1 MRPYRSPLPRP
12 AGNLLC
18 LLFLITVLSVNL
30 RAAGLSPD
38 KADFETLTRSGFQ
51 HFYSLE
57 YDDAIRDF
65 QKAAELRPDDPAATN
80 HLLDAYLYRDLNRYD
95 ALDTRLYI
103 KQGFMNS
110 KQVPM
115 DAAAKK
121 QLRDLMDKAI
131 NLSDKRLKAD
141 PRDARAL
148 YDRGVTEGLRA
159 TYMTIVEHSWF
170 GALRSALAARHDHE
184 DVMKMHP
191 DWVDARTVVGAH
203 LYVVGSLTMPAKA
216 MAGIAGIHGDKKRG
230 LQMLDEA
237 GKARGETSEDAR
249 VAEALFLRREG
260 DFDHGLEVVRSLT
273 KDHPRNFLFALEEG
287 NLLQNSHRNSEAI
300 TSLKTL
306 LAGCKEGK
314 YPNAHTELAY
324 LTLGDAQRELN
335 QLQEALAAY
344 KAAADAAAGVPDYK
358 QKALL
363 AAGEVSDM
371 LSRREE
377 AMLDYR
383 AVIAM
388 DGSSEEA
395 GTARKHLDKPYR
407 GR

>member
-1 MRPYRSPLPRP
+1 M
-12 AGNLLC
+12 C
-18 LLFLITVLSVNL
+18 LLLLVTVLAVNL
-30 RAAGLSPD
+30 SAATSSPE
-38 KADFETLTRSGFQ
+38 KPDFQALTKTGFA

-57 YDDAIRDF
+57 YDEAIKDF
-65 QKAAELRPDDPAATN
+65 QKAADLHPDEPAAVN

-115 DAAAKK
+115 DATAKK
-121 QLRDLMDKAI
+121 QLRDLMDRAI
-131 NLSDKRLKAD
+131 GLSEKRLRSNPK
-141 PRDARAL
+141 DAQAL

-184 DVMKMHP
+184 DVLKIRP
-191 DWVDARTVVGAH
+191 EWVDAKTVVGAH

-216 MAGIAGIHGDKKRG
+216 MAGVAGIHGDKTKG

-260 DFDHGLEVVRSLT
+260 DFDHGLEVVRSLI

-287 NLLQNSHRNSEAI
+287 NLLQNAHKNSEAA
-300 TSLKTL
+300 TTLKAL

-324 LTLGDAQRELN
+324 LTLGDAFREMN
-335 QLQEALAAY
+335 QLQDALAAY
-344 KAAADAAAGVPDYK
+344 KAAADAAANVADYK

-395 GTARKHLDKPYR
+395 GTARKLLDKPYR
-407 GR
+407 GH